1 MKKMVLPCLVILVLF
16 SIPFTPLEIMPS
28 CSAAGLDFRIIPA
41 GFNAPMEFL
50 TGFPLFAAKEVK
62 VEVLY
67 MNHGPLQSSLE
78 QIKNIFSQYG
88 SKISVSWYDFE
99 SKEGEQFMAKKG
111 INQHVP
117 LVIWMDGKF
126 TIPVNGKEIK
136 FVGFPTGS
144 GPAAF
149 QGKWTMDDL
158 RMVLN
163 QITNKPR

>member
-1 MKKMVLPCLVILVLF
+1 MKKAMTLCFVALF
-16 SIPFTPLEIMPS
+16 LLSIPFT
-28 CSAAGLDFRIIPA
+28 
-41 GFNAPMEFL
+41 
-50 TGFPLFAAKEVK
+50 LFAAKEVK

-67 MNHGPLQSSLE
+67 MNHGPLQPSLE

-88 SKISVSWYDFE
+88 GKIAVSWYDFE

-126 TIPVNGKEIK
+126 SIPVNGKEIK

-144 GPAAF
+144 GPAFF
-149 QGKWTMDDL
+149 QGKWTIEDL
-158 RMVLN
+158 RQALN

>member
-1 MKKMVLPCLVILVLF
+1 MKKMIALCLVILALF
-16 SIPFTPLEIMPS
+16 SVPL
-28 CSAAGLDFRIIPA
+28 AV
-41 GFNAPMEFL
+41 
-50 TGFPLFAAKEVK
+50 FAAKEVK

-78 QIKNIFSQYG
+78 QIKNVFSQYG
-88 SKISVSWYDFE
+88 SKINVSWYDFE

-111 INQHVP
+111 VNQHIP

-126 TIPVNGKEIK
+126 AVPVNGKEIK

-144 GPAAF
+144 GPAFF

-158 RMVLN
+158 QQALSQM
-163 QITNKPR
+163 TNKK